1 MLVSF
6 SFFLI
11 GYNTA
16 MTSDRHRCDK
26 TEHNFVADAFNWEQ
40 RVKSELNIS
49 RAWSKNW
56 GEVFAPDSPKTN
68 AEKITKLKEMID
80 KLPVQAMISNTQL
93 SFAPVVP
100 YKEDGKDY
108 KRKSSTF
115 FDE

>member
-1 MLVSF
+1 
-6 SFFLI
+6 
-11 GYNTA
+11 
-16 MTSDRHRCDK
+16 MTSTRHQCDK

-68 AEKITKLKEMID
+68 AEKIAKLKEKME
-80 KLPVQAMISNTQL
+80 KLPIQAMISNTQL
-93 SFAPVVP
+93 SFAPVAP
-100 YKEDGKDY
+100 YKEEGKDY
-108 KRKSSTF
+108 KRKSTTF